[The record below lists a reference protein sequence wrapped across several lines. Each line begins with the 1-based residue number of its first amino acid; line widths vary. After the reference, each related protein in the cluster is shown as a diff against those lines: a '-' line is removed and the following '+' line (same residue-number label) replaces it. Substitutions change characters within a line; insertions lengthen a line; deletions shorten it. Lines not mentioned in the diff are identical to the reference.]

1 MSGSG
6 GRLDE
11 VAGVEQDPAP
21 REGTV
26 NPPGASGSAR
36 AAGAPAASGAIAAD
50 EAPAAPMS
58 LGRRLRQPRTIISIL
73 LPILILVLLVVS
85 LPGFHLDKLPGT
97 LLAAN
102 FWLLLAALATYY
114 VGFPLRGYRWS
125 LLLRGA
131 GTPVGVRDATE
142 ILFISWLV
150 NCVVPVKLGDIFRA
164 WLLRM
169 NYLVSLTRTLGTV
182 FIERILDLFAIVLL
196 GLAAGFWSF
205 RSGLP
210 PEIQALFAVGLVIVG
225 LLALGLFT
233 LRNFGRRVLDAL
245 PVPDRF
251 REMYQRFE
259 EGVFA
264 INRRLIPELGILTAL
279 IWATEAGRLYL
290 VIGAFGFSDVHMG
303 ISGAFFVALA
313 ASLLT
318 AVPLTP
324 AGLGLVEAGIVGILA
339 AAYGVG
345 STEAAA
351 IAVADRAISVLSV
364 IVIGGIVYLASDKT
378 KGTQSQAAAGEA

>member
-1 MSGSG
+1 VSGTSEPG
-6 GRLDE
+6 GQAL
-11 VAGVEQDPAP
+11 DPARTTDADAHRP
-21 REGTV
+21 SQEAPV
-26 NPPGASGSAR
+26 EP
-36 AAGAPAASGAIAAD
+36 AAGAPAAIAAD

-73 LPILILVLLVVS
+73 LPIAILVLLVAS
-85 LPGFHLDKLPGT
+85 LPGFHLEKLPAT

-102 FWLLLAALATYY
+102 FWLLLAALVTYY
-114 VGFPLRGYRWS
+114 VGFPLRGYRWA

-131 GTPVGVRDATE
+131 GTTVGVRDATE

-150 NCVVPVKLGDIFRA
+150 NCVVPAKLGDIYRA
-164 WLLRM
+164 WLLRL

-196 GLAAGFWSF
+196 CLAAGFWSF
-205 RSGLP
+205 RDGLP
-210 PEIQALFAVGLVIVG
+210 PEIQALFAVGLVLIG

-233 LRNFGRRVLDAL
+233 LRNFGGRMIEVL
-245 PVPDRF
+245 PIPERF

-264 INRRLIPELGILTAL
+264 INRRLIPELGVLTVL

-290 VIGAFGFSDVHMG
+290 VIAAFGFADVHMG

-339 AAYGVG
+339 AAYGIG

-364 IVIGGIVYLASDKT
+364 IVIGAVVYLVSGKT
-378 KGTQSQAAAGEA
+378 KGAQPQEAAAEV